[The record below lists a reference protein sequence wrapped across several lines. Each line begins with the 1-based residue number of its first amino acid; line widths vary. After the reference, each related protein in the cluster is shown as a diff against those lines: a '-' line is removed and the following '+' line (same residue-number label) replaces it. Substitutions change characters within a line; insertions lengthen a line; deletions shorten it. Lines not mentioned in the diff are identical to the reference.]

1 MPLGIWTRNT
11 AKHFKRMVSGL
22 DGNLDNDL
30 RDLPPLHETEIRK

>member
-1 MPLGIWTRNT
+1 MPLGIWTRHA

-22 DGNLDNDL
+22 DGNLDDDL